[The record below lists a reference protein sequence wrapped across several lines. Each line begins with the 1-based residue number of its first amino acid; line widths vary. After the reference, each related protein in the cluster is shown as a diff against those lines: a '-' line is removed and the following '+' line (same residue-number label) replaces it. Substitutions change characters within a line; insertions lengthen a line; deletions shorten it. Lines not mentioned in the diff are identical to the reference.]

1 MMAILD
7 QQKERE
13 MPARVSNADNRKK
26 MEFTMSATRPFA
38 IVTGASTGIGFEL
51 AKRCAKEGY
60 DLLIAADEPAIEQAA
75 ASLRGAGA
83 EVEAIQ
89 ADLSTTEGVD
99 KLYSAARGR
108 SVDALL
114 ANAGR
119 GLGNAFLDQDFDK
132 ARRVIDT
139 NVTGTVYLIHKVG
152 NDMRRKNEGKIL
164 ITGSIAGF
172 MPGSFQA
179 VYNGTKAFLN
189 SFSFALREELKDT
202 KVTVTCLMP
211 GATETEFFKRAEMM
225 DTKIGTSEKDDA
237 AEVANNGF
245 KAMMKGEGDV
255 VSGFKN
261 KVESS
266 VANVTPA
273 GVLAGQHRKMAEPG
287 TAKK

>member
-1 MMAILD
+1 M
-7 QQKERE
+7 
-13 MPARVSNADNRKK
+13 
-26 MEFTMSATRPFA
+26 
-38 IVTGASTGIGFEL
+38 
-51 AKRCAKEGY
+51 
-60 DLLIAADEPAIEQAA
+60 
-75 ASLRGAGA
+75 
-83 EVEAIQ
+83 
-89 ADLSTTEGVD
+89 
-99 KLYSAARGR
+99 
-108 SVDALL
+108 
-114 ANAGR
+114 
-119 GLGNAFLDQDFDK
+119 
-132 ARRVIDT
+132 
-139 NVTGTVYLIHKVG
+139 TGTVYLIHKVG
-152 NDMRRKNEGKIL
+152 NDMRRKNAGRIL

-245 KAMMKGEGDV
+245 EAMMKGEGDV
-255 VSGFKN
+255 VSGLKN
-261 KVESS
+261 KVQSS

-273 GVLAGQHRKMAEPG
+273 GVLAGQQRKMAEPG